1 MTTHKKNPLAPRRTA
16 FRCTGQQLDAILR
29 FAEERKLDHE
39 PLHIV
44 VAEFSRYHAH
54 AKAA

>member
-1 MTTHKKNPLAPRRTA
+1 MTTHKKNQTAMRREA
-16 FRCTGQQLDAILR
+16 FRCTGAQLDAILR
-29 FAEERKLDHE
+29 FAEERKLDHQ

-44 VAEFSRYHAH
+44 VAEYWRYQAH

>member
-1 MTTHKKNPLAPRRTA
+1 MNTHKKDQTATRRQA

-29 FAEERKLDHE
+29 FAEERKLDQQ
-39 PLHIV
+39 PLHLV
-44 VAEFSRYHAH
+44 VAEFWRYQAH

>member
-1 MTTHKKNPLAPRRTA
+1 MTTHKKNQTAPRRTG

-29 FAEERKLDHE
+29 FAEERKLEHE

-44 VAEFSRYHAH
+44 VAEFWRYHAH

>member
-1 MTTHKKNPLAPRRTA
+1 MTTHKKNQTAPRREA
-16 FRCTGQQLDAILR
+16 FRCTGAQLDALLR
-29 FAEERKLDHE
+29 FAEERKLDDQ

-44 VAEFSRYHAH
+44 VAEYWRYQAH

>member
-1 MTTHKKNPLAPRRTA
+1 MTTHKKNQTAPRREA
-16 FRCTGQQLDAILR
+16 FRRTGAQLDALLR
-29 FAEERKLDHE
+29 FAEERKLDDQ

-44 VAEFSRYHAH
+44 VAEYWRYQAH

>member
-1 MTTHKKNPLAPRRTA
+1 MTTHKKNQTASRREG
-16 FRCTGQQLDAILR
+16 FRCNGAQLDAILR
-29 FAEERKLDHE
+29 FAEERKLDDQ

-44 VAEFSRYHAH
+44 VAEYWRYRAH